1 MKEVSLYEEIFDEV
15 EGEVEDLTSD
25 KEVSDS
31 KLKSNSL
38 KYESDIPKLE
48 QMCYIMEN
56 VLLKKDDASD
66 TTVYAGFQKVSR
78 AEAIWD
84 RYLDLADTVD
94 QIYLFGEDDA
104 DLESHPNID
113 FIYLPDKH
121 KLKREWFLVMD
132 QPLAKSMMV
141 AYDLDGFGLYE
152 DEKKRNFKG
161 AKSNNPRV
169 VKDAID
175 LLDDVIDSY

>member
-1 MKEVSLYEEIFDEV
+1 MKEVSLYDEIFSQV
-15 EGEVEDLTSD
+15 EGEVEDLTGD
-25 KEVSDS
+25 VSES

-38 KYESDIPKLE
+38 KYETDIPKLE

-56 VLLKKDDASD
+56 VLLKKNDASD

-84 RYLDLADTVD
+84 RYLDLADNVG

-104 DLESHPNID
+104 DLEPHPNID
-113 FIYLPDKH
+113 FIYLPKKH
-121 KLKREWFLVMD
+121 ELIREWFLIMD

-141 AYDLDGFGLYE
+141 AYDLDGFGIYK

-169 VKDAID
+169 VEEAIE
-175 LLDDVIDSY
+175 LLDEVIASY